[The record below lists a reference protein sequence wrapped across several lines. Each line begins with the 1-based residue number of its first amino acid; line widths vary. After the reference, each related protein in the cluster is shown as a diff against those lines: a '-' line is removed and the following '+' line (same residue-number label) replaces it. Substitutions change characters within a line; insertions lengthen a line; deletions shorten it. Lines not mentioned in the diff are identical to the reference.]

1 MEWGEETFEICG
13 ESGSLH
19 EITVEWDFGGDPECP
34 ELSINSATLW
44 HGDKSK
50 DVTNIICR
58 SKYLLS
64 EVHAAIKIHL
74 EDQYDLKR
82 LNAWEDSQSR

>member
-1 MEWGEETFEICG
+1 MWGEETFEIYG
-13 ESGSLH
+13 ESGNPH
-19 EITVEWDFGGDPECP
+19 EITVEWDGGGDPEYP
-34 ELSINSATLW
+34 EISINNATLW

-64 EVHAAIKIHL
+64 EVHAAINSHL
-74 EDQYDLKR
+74 RSQYDLKR